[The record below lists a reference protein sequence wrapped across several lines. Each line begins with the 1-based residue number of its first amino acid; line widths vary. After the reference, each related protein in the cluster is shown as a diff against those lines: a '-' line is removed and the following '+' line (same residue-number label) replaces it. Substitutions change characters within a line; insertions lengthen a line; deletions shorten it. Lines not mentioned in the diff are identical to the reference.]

1 MGTIVT
7 TRMCLRSRKHWEK
20 SPSVKL
26 FTSWSLLEINLTSV
40 PYESQLQYVWQKPRQ
55 KHCYTRAS
63 KHDGKKCL
71 ILLKLLGAN
80 TIYKLSWLDSSI
92 PLHYRIGCFFA
103 DQVIGFLPRKT
114 TKPDVEQQ
122 SKNLTSPMNIC
133 KQIEWVMRGTNEKRL
148 PWSINGK
155 LVTCR

>member
-7 TRMCLRSRKHWEK
+7 TRMWLRSRKHWEK

-122 SKNLTSPMNIC
+122 SKISPA
-133 KQIEWVMRGTNEKRL
+133 QWT
-148 PWSINGK
+148 
-155 LVTCR
+155 